1 MANSVGSLAEAKDVA
16 TGTQPDSLKTERKRG
31 MSCHAQF
38 AEKNTERQIAT
49 IHKSTIM
56 LLL

>member
-31 MSCHAQF
+31 MSSCHAQF
-38 AEKNTERQIAT
+38 AEKTPKDKLQQFIKAQ
-49 IHKSTIM
+49 
-56 LLL
+56 